1 MSTNDVDEK
10 LLEVLKQNAY
20 GLTISE
26 LSKILNINR
35 ITLSKHLE
43 ILKERGY
50 LNYRVVGKAKI
61 WYINED
67 VNFLEMI
74 HGNTPIIR
82 LIRKDKNEFYS
93 ISDIK
98 FLIIPSE
105 IFQVLYL
112 QAMEMN
118 NLNFIRDSGK
128 RFGIIISTTYKM
140 YSGMERVLNE
150 DYLKE
155 IIKLVEKFG
164 FGKVEDIF
172 IDIKTL
178 DFLITLS
185 SSIESLVL
193 KDIEDILKEKNVEIK
208 EYFME
213 GYFEGLL
220 STLFG
225 IPMIAINKSTLY
237 KDPKTEFVIRKK

>member
-1 MSTNDVDEK
+1 MSTSDVEEK

-26 LSKILNINR
+26 LSRILNINR

-50 LNYRVVGKAKI
+50 LNCRVVGKAKI

-67 VNFLEMI
+67 VSFLEMI
-74 HGNTPIIR
+74 HGSTPIIK

-112 QAMEMN
+112 QALEIN

-155 IIKLVEKFG
+155 IIKLIEKFG
-164 FGKVEDIF
+164 FGKIEDIF

-185 SSIESLVL
+185 SSVESLVL

-225 IPMIAINKSTLY
+225 IPMMAINKSTLY
-237 KDPKTEFVIRKK
+237 RDPETEFVIRKK

>member
-1 MSTNDVDEK
+1 
-10 LLEVLKQNAY
+10 
-20 GLTISE
+20 
-26 LSKILNINR
+26 
-35 ITLSKHLE
+35 
-43 ILKERGY
+43 
-50 LNYRVVGKAKI
+50 
-61 WYINED
+61 
-67 VNFLEMI
+67 
-74 HGNTPIIR
+74 
-82 LIRKDKNEFYS
+82 
-93 ISDIK
+93 
-98 FLIIPSE
+98 
-105 IFQVLYL
+105 
-112 QAMEMN
+112 
-118 NLNFIRDSGK
+118 
-128 RFGIIISTTYKM
+128 
-140 YSGMERVLNE
+140 MERVLNE

-155 IIKLVEKFG
+155 IIKLIEKFG

-185 SSIESLVL
+185 SSVESLTL

-225 IPMIAINKSTLY
+225 IPMMAINKSTLY

>member
-1 MSTNDVDEK
+1 
-10 LLEVLKQNAY
+10 
-20 GLTISE
+20 
-26 LSKILNINR
+26 
-35 ITLSKHLE
+35 
-43 ILKERGY
+43 
-50 LNYRVVGKAKI
+50 
-61 WYINED
+61 
-67 VNFLEMI
+67 
-74 HGNTPIIR
+74 
-82 LIRKDKNEFYS
+82 
-93 ISDIK
+93 
-98 FLIIPSE
+98 
-105 IFQVLYL
+105 
-112 QAMEMN
+112 MN

-193 KDIEDILKEKNVEIK
+193 KDIEDILKEKNIEIK

-237 KDPKTEFVIRKK
+237 KDQKTEFVIRKK

>member
-164 FGKVEDIF
+164 
-172 IDIKTL
+172 
-178 DFLITLS
+178 
-185 SSIESLVL
+185 
-193 KDIEDILKEKNVEIK
+193 
-208 EYFME
+208 
-213 GYFEGLL
+213 
-220 STLFG
+220 
-225 IPMIAINKSTLY
+225 
-237 KDPKTEFVIRKK
+237 

>member
-1 MSTNDVDEK
+1 MSTNDVEEK

-26 LSKILNINR
+26 LSRILNINR

-50 LNYRVVGKAKI
+50 LNCRVVGKAKI

-67 VNFLEMI
+67 VSFLEMI
-74 HGNTPIIR
+74 HGSTPIIK
-82 LIRKDKNEFYS
+82 LIRKDKNEFYN

-112 QAMEMN
+112 QALEIN

-155 IIKLVEKFG
+155 IIKLIEKLG

-185 SSIESLVL
+185 SSMESLVL

-225 IPMIAINKSTLY
+225 IPMMAINKSTLY
-237 KDPKTEFVIRKK
+237 RGPKTEFVIRKK

>member
-1 MSTNDVDEK
+1 
-10 LLEVLKQNAY
+10 
-20 GLTISE
+20 
-26 LSKILNINR
+26 
-35 ITLSKHLE
+35 
-43 ILKERGY
+43 
-50 LNYRVVGKAKI
+50 
-61 WYINED
+61 
-67 VNFLEMI
+67 
-74 HGNTPIIR
+74 
-82 LIRKDKNEFYS
+82 
-93 ISDIK
+93 
-98 FLIIPSE
+98 
-105 IFQVLYL
+105 
-112 QAMEMN
+112 
-118 NLNFIRDSGK
+118 DSGK

-193 KDIEDILKEKNVEIK
+193 KDIEDILKEKNIEIK

-237 KDPKTEFVIRKK
+237 KDQKTEFVIRKK

>member
-1 MSTNDVDEK
+1 M
-10 LLEVLKQNAY
+10 
-20 GLTISE
+20 E
-26 LSKILNINR
+26 LSIVKGI
-35 ITLSKHLE
+35 
-43 ILKERGY
+43 

-112 QAMEMN
+112 QALEIN

-140 YSGMERVLNE
+140 YSGIERVLNE
-150 DYLKE
+150 EYLKE
-155 IIKLVEKFG
+155 IIKLTEKFG
-164 FGKVEDIF
+164 FGKIEDIF
-172 IDIKTL
+172 IDIKAL
-178 DFLITLS
+178 DFLITLN
-185 SSIESLVL
+185 SSIESL
-193 KDIEDILKEKNVEIK
+193 I
-208 EYFME
+208 
-213 GYFEGLL
+213 
-220 STLFG
+220 
-225 IPMIAINKSTLY
+225 
-237 KDPKTEFVIRKK
+237 

>member
-1 MSTNDVDEK
+1 MSTSDVEEK

-26 LSKILNINR
+26 LSRILNINR

-50 LNYRVVGKAKI
+50 LNCRVVGKAKI

-67 VNFLEMI
+67 VSFLEMI
-74 HGNTPIIR
+74 HGNTPIIK

-112 QAMEMN
+112 QALEIN

-140 YSGMERVLNE
+140 YSGIERVLNE

-155 IIKLVEKFG
+155 IIKLIEKFG

-185 SSIESLVL
+185 SSVESLVL

-225 IPMIAINKSTLY
+225 IPMMAINKFTLY
-237 KDPKTEFVIRKK
+237 RDPKTEFVIRKK